1 VKDADVPSF
10 FPDLKWSVSCIGFI
24 APVVLTPGI
33 EGTRV
38 MNRLQA
44 TEMVVLLQRRR
55 ERDQAQQRIAFSG
68 YDIFWPDGTPVSVGL
83 RRFCQQGTRLLL
95 GRARD
100 LERALIKISLHPV
113 AGLEAALTRP
123 GPGVRCRR
131 FYALRL
137 HDAIRL
143 HFFTGTP
150 TEVVFNRRKD
160 DPEVLRWLQS
170 DHMRHGEPFWF
181 DLASKLLVEECAAA
195 S

>member
-1 VKDADVPSF
+1 VQDAEVPSF
-10 FPDLKWSVSCIGFI
+10 FPRPKNGLLL
-24 APVVLTPGI
+24 ALVLVRRCLTSGI

-38 MNRLQA
+38 MNRLSA
-44 TEMVVLLQRRR
+44 TEIVVLLQRRR
-55 ERDQAQQRIAFSG
+55 ERDQAQQRVAFSG
-68 YDIFWPDGTPVSVGL
+68 YDIYWPDGTPVSVGL

-100 LERALIKISLHPV
+100 LERALIRISLHPV

-181 DLASKLLVEECAAA
+181 DLASQLLVEECAAA